1 MPGRRR
7 RPVRDVATGSDVAR
21 HAPARAVR
29 SNRRR
34 QSNDHCEQFDQCDS
48 NHQHRDCDRIV
59 IEPMPIRDTP
69 PWSSNL
75 TTYAPTYAHDIRTHG
90 SDPIAVGSMLFLRIE
105 LLDERSDTRGNGS
118 RERVVVGPQAV
129 PKRQPDASIANEGR
143 PISRGSVHQRLV
155 GGMRC
160 RCARERGNRLL
171 PFRRLGLIGTKFAR
185 AVAKRMLNHVPAEPG
200 VEAVGCPNRGVE
212 TVLYR
217 RRGR

>member
-1 MPGRRR
+1 MLQYTRLLALSAP
-7 RPVRDVATGSDVAR
+7 TGDGG
-21 HAPARAVR
+21 
-29 SNRRR
+29 
-34 QSNDHCEQFDQCDS
+34 SNDHCEQFDQCDS

>member
-75 TTYAPTYAHDIRTHG
+75 TTYAPTYAHDIRTRHTHTWVGPDRCGVHAISAYRVARRAQRYAGEREPRARRSGPSG
-90 SDPIAVGSMLFLRIE
+90 SAQVTARRFDRQRRPPDFAGVGSPEVGRRYAMPMC
-105 LLDERSDTRGNGS
+105 S
-118 RERVVVGPQAV
+118 RTGEP
-129 PKRQPDASIANEGR
+129 
-143 PISRGSVHQRLV
+143 
-155 GGMRC
+155 
-160 RCARERGNRLL
+160 
-171 PFRRLGLIGTKFAR
+171 
-185 AVAKRMLNHVPAEPG
+185 AVAVSPTGIDRHEIRSRRS
-200 VEAVGCPNRGVE
+200 EADAQSRTGG
-212 TVLYR
+212 TR
-217 RRGR
+217 RRGRRLPEPWR